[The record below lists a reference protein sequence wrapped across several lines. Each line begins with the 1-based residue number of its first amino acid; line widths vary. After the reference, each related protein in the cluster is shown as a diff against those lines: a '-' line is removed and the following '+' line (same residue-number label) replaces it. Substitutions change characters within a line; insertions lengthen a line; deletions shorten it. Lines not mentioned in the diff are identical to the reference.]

1 MGISGRSAPTRR
13 ERRTLMSTAPPA
25 IRDLA
30 RRLIALEAARGESP
44 GEPAGGAVRVCDRLR
59 VSLARLAGV
68 AGFRS
73 LMSRA
78 LALAK
83 AEVPSLAAA
92 EVRADGSLE
101 GLDDDGSDRDAGA
114 GGEGGVVVVAQL
126 LGLLMTFVGEP
137 LTLRLV
143 RDAWPDAPI
152 PDPDAESGGES

>member
-1 MGISGRSAPTRR
+1 
-13 ERRTLMSTAPPA
+13 MSTVPPA
-25 IRDLA
+25 IRDFA
-30 RRLIALEAARGESP
+30 RRLIALEAARD
-44 GEPAGGAVRVCDRLR
+44 EPPVVGAREAVRVCEKLR
-59 VSLARLAGV
+59 RPLARLAGV

-83 AEVPSLAAA
+83 DEVSSLAAVQ
-92 EVRADGSLE
+92 VRADGSLE
-101 GLDDDGSDRDAGA
+101 GLDAAGPDRDAGA

-126 LGLLMTFVGEP
+126 LGLLVTFIGEP

-152 PDPDAESGGES
+152 PAPGAETGEQS

>member
-1 MGISGRSAPTRR
+1 
-13 ERRTLMSTAPPA
+13 
-25 IRDLA
+25 LA

-44 GEPAGGAVRVCDRLR
+44 GAPAGAGVRVCDRLR

-101 GLDDDGSDRDAGA
+101 GLDGTGCDPGA
-114 GGEGGVVVVAQL
+114 SSGGEAGVVVVAQL